1 MEIDKNMVPGF
12 NDLLFASRNREY
24 GAYQLRKKYNA
35 VVTGGIIF
43 ACIVCSAAVILPFI
57 LNPPSEHIISG
68 GSRYVQVTME
78 NLRPP
83 DEEIYIPTVPPP
95 PKSNPI
101 LDIVKYVPPVVVD
114 SVITNEKPIP
124 SNDELL
130 ASTTNIQTDSNNSG
144 HGNEL
149 ISGDVGS
156 GDGDAFFLVEIM
168 PSFRGGGLDK
178 FRDWIQKRTNYPQE
192 AIDKKIRG
200 TVFLSFV
207 VERDGSVSNINVI
220 KGVNPLLDNEAVKA
234 ISESPKWTPGL
245 QRGQPVRVRYLIPLN
260 FSYL

>member
-1 MEIDKNMVPGF
+1 ME
-12 NDLLFASRNREY
+12 
-24 GAYQLRKKYNA
+24 
-35 VVTGGIIF
+35 
-43 ACIVCSAAVILPFI
+43 
-57 LNPPSEHIISG
+57 
-68 GSRYVQVTME
+68 
-78 NLRPP
+78 
-83 DEEIYIPTVPPP
+83 
-95 PKSNPI
+95 
-101 LDIVKYVPPVVVD
+101 DIVKYVPPVVVD
-114 SVITNEKPIP
+114 TVVTTEKPTP

-130 ASTTNIQTDSNNSG
+130 ANTSDKHTEVDNSG

-178 FRDWIQKRTNYPQE
+178 FREWIQKRTNYPQE

-200 TVFLSFV
+200 IVFLSFV

-220 KGVNPLLDNEAVKA
+220 KGVNPLLDNEAVKV

-260 FSYL
+260 FNYL

>member
-1 MEIDKNMVPGF
+1 MKIDINRVPGLD
-12 NDLLFASRNREY
+12 DLLFASRNREY

-35 VVTGGIIF
+35 VVIGGIIF
-43 ACIVCSAAVILPFI
+43 ASLVCSAAVILPFV

-78 NLRPP
+78 NLKPP
-83 DEEIYIPTVPPP
+83 EEDIYIPTVPPP
-95 PKSNPI
+95 PKSNPV

-114 SVITNEKPIP
+114 TIITYEKPIP
-124 SNDELL
+124 SNDELI
-130 ASTTNIQTDSNNSG
+130 ANTTNTQTETNNSG

-178 FRDWIQKRTNYPQE
+178 FRDWIKKRTNYPQE

-207 VERDGSVSNINVI
+207 VEKDGSVSNINVI

-245 QRGQPVRVRYLIPLN
+245 QRGQPVRVRYLIPLSFN
-260 FSYL
+260 YL

>member
-1 MEIDKNMVPGF
+1 MKINIKRVPGLD
-12 NDLLFASRNREY
+12 DLLFASRNREY

-35 VVTGGIIF
+35 AVIGGIIF
-43 ACIVCSAAVILPFI
+43 ASVVCSAAVILPFV
-57 LNPPSEHIISG
+57 LNPTSEHIISG

-83 DEEIYIPTVPPP
+83 EKEIFIPTVPPP
-95 PKSNPI
+95 PRSKPI

-114 SVITNEKPIP
+114 TVIPNEKPIP

-130 ASTTNIQTDSNNSG
+130 ANTNNTQTETNNSG

-234 ISESPKWTPGL
+234 ISESPKWSPGL
-245 QRGQPVRVRYLIPLN
+245 QRGLPVRVRYLIPLN
-260 FSYL
+260 FNYL

>member
-1 MEIDKNMVPGF
+1 MEININRVPGLD
-12 NDLLFASRNREY
+12 DLLFASRNREY

-35 VVTGGIIF
+35 VVIGGIIF
-43 ACIVCSAAVILPFI
+43 ATIVCSVAVILPFV

-83 DEEIYIPTVPPP
+83 EQEIYIPTVPPP
-95 PKSNPI
+95 PRSNPI
-101 LDIVKYVPPVVVD
+101 LDVVKYVPPVVVD
-114 SVITNEKPIP
+114 TVITNEKPIP

-130 ASTTNIQTDSNNSG
+130 SNTTNTQTETNNSG

-156 GDGDAFFLVEIM
+156 GDGDDFFLLEVL
-168 PSFRGGGLDK
+168 PSFKGGGLEK
-178 FRDWIQKRTNYPQE
+178 FREWIFRNTIYPQE

-200 TVFLSFV
+200 KVVLSFV
-207 VERDGSVSNINVI
+207 VEKDGSVSNVNVL
-220 KGVNPLLDNEAVKA
+220 KGVNPLLDNEAVKV
-234 ISESPKWTPGL
+234 ISESPKWSPGL
-245 QRGQPVRVRYLIPLN
+245 QRGQPVRFRYLIPLD
-260 FSYL
+260 FTM

>member
-1 MEIDKNMVPGF
+1 MEIDKNRVPGF
-12 NDLLFASRNREY
+12 DDLLFASRNKEY

-35 VVTGGIIF
+35 VVIVGIIF
-43 ACIVCSAAVILPFI
+43 ASVIGSAAIILPFV

-68 GSRYVQVTME
+68 GNRYVRVTME
-78 NLRPP
+78 NLKPP
-83 DEEIYIPTVPPP
+83 DEEVYVPTVPPP
-95 PKSNPI
+95 PEPKHMEE
-101 LDIVKYVPPVVVD
+101 IVRYVPPMIVDTVVTD
-114 SVITNEKPIP
+114 EKTTP

-130 ASTTNIQTDSNNSG
+130 ANTSDNQIETNNSG

-156 GDGDAFFLVEIM
+156 GEGDAFFLVEIM
-168 PSFRGGGLDK
+168 PSFRGGDLDK
-178 FRDWIQKRTNYPQE
+178 FREWIQKRTNYPQE
-192 AIDKKIRG
+192 AIEKKIRG

-220 KGVNPLLDNEAVKA
+220 KGVNPLLDNEAVKV

-260 FSYL
+260 FNYL